1 MRKILKDVVPTPAI
15 NVYRKIKRRKRYL
28 EIVNDLPEN
37 VIVSYPK
44 CGRTWLRAII
54 NSSFYFQFPQ
64 FAEEGFD
71 QDVKS
76 LMHLS
81 TLDNTFPPLQM
92 THDGKPMYHH
102 HGELYKYKREYYDR
116 NVLLLTREPKD
127 TLISWYFHLTERDQK
142 NKISKENLDL
152 SSIYAFLMNEYGGIK
167 TYIQFYNLWLAEL
180 KKMKS
185 HKVVR
190 YEDIRKDPV
199 EQVVEIFRFFG
210 VESIGHEA
218 IKQAVDKNELQKMKN
233 RERQNLYN
241 SDVIGV
247 KNEQTSNENAFKV
260 RRGKI
265 GGFKDYLSTQEIEA
279 IDSIIKKNLNHEF
292 GY

>member
-1 MRKILKDVVPTPAI
+1 MI
-15 NVYRKIKRRKRYL
+15 NLNTHFFSLVRRT
-28 EIVNDLPEN
+28 I
-37 VIVSYPK
+37 
-44 CGRTWLRAII
+44 
-54 NSSFYFQFPQ
+54 
-64 FAEEGFD
+64 
-71 QDVKS
+71 
-76 LMHLS
+76 
-81 TLDNTFPPLQM
+81 
-92 THDGKPMYHH
+92 
-102 HGELYKYKREYYDR
+102 
-116 NVLLLTREPKD
+116 
-127 TLISWYFHLTERDQK
+127 
-142 NKISKENLDL
+142 DL